1 MEVHFYFT
9 TSMKNYKHL
18 AIGRLYSKP
27 DLEKFQKSFGTY
39 KQVRMLGD
47 DTIIVVDVKAIKCI
61 VAVIPE
67 KANPGCFFVGERPAL
82 KLCGWIGELEPE
94 DDEE

>member
-9 TSMKNYKHL
+9 TSLKNHKHL

-39 KQVRMLGD
+39 KQVCMLGED
-47 DTIIVVDVKAIKCI
+47 AIIVVDIKAIKCV

-67 KANPGCFFVGERPAL
+67 KANPGHFLVGERPAL
-82 KLCGWIGELEPE
+82 KLRGWLGELEPE